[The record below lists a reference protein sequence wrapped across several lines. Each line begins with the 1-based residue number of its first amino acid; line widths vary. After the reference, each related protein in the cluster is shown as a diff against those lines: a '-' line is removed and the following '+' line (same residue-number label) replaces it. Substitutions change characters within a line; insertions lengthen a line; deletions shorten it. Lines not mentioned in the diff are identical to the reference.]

1 MLWPFPPI
9 KTHPNNVLTANGW
22 WDSPDL
28 KSRSKK
34 RCAKP
39 VPTRSETPPGFKGS
53 RSKSLRWSKSFFNLN
68 TFIGWHLISRSE
80 TTQAFS
86 MSIKLGCDSDDTLKE
101 TCFDS
106 NSEVL
111 EIAFAIGSFL

>member
-1 MLWPFPPI
+1 M
-9 KTHPNNVLTANGW
+9 TANGW

-28 KSRSKK
+28 KLRCKRSCGKSV
-34 RCAKP
+34 R
-39 VPTRSETPPGFKGS
+39 TRSETPPGFKEG
-53 RSKSLRWSKSFFNLN
+53 RSKCLRWSKI
-68 TFIGWHLISRSE
+68 IGWHLISRSE